1 MEYKIN
7 NGELTPHS
15 NCGHRGAQFH
25 ELNRMCPK
33 LSLTF
38 LCQRSLKTLA
48 KIQRINDMTKKY
60 VEKIAMLYAFNKVQ
74 YVGKWEGYSVW
85 SVSTGD
91 NDEYTGYPQYIL
103 TTKNSWRWVKDS
115 EESISILNSIHSST
129 SK

>member
-1 MEYKIN
+1 
-7 NGELTPHS
+7 
-15 NCGHRGAQFH
+15 
-25 ELNRMCPK
+25 
-33 LSLTF
+33 
-38 LCQRSLKTLA
+38 
-48 KIQRINDMTKKY
+48 MTKKY